1 MKKILVYLTMIVG
14 ILFACT
20 IDSLFDHPVPVLL
33 GAVLVVL
40 LILDFT
46 FITREDM
53 DRMFYDKDL
62 KE

>member
-1 MKKILVYLTMIVG
+1 MIVG

-40 LILDFT
+40 IILDFI